1 MSDLVNAPMVAF
13 GAALV
18 AGVWLAVCGLLP
30 RPVRLDDA
38 LQVLDGSETSQ
49 VRRRSAALVDDPDSR
64 LEQLGARLYNRWR
77 LPLSE
82 ETAAQLVLKGRSIGD
97 FFAEKLLLGA
107 TGLVLPL
114 LVALLQLGL
123 GEASSP
129 LPVLWSILGA
139 VGGFLLPDLTLR
151 RQGRDTRSDAAEAL
165 TAFFDLVTL
174 ERLANLSATQSLH
187 AAAALSDAPLFVRIR
202 GALEHAR
209 LQQRAP
215 WGDLR
220 ELGRDL
226 GLPALGD
233 IADVMALDEQ
243 GAALS
248 GALQARVKELRDAQL
263 MDAKIAAQQVS
274 ERMTLWMVLPVMV
287 FALIFLAPPLLR
299 LVGLA

>member
-1 MSDLVNAPMVAF
+1 MPDLVNGPMVAF
-13 GAALV
+13 GAALLT
-18 AGVWLAVCGLLP
+18 GVWLVVCGLLP

-38 LQVLDGSETSQ
+38 LQLLDGVPASSS
-49 VRRRSAALVDDPDSR
+49 RGRSAALVDDPDSR
-64 LEQLGARLYNRWR
+64 LEQLGARVYNRWR

-82 ETAAQLVLKGRSIGD
+82 ETGAQLVLKGRSIGD
-97 FFAEKLLLGA
+97 FFAEKLLLGT

-114 LVALLQLGL
+114 LVALLRLAL
-123 GEASSP
+123 GEAPSP
-129 LPVLWSILGA
+129 LPLLWSILGA
-139 VGGFLLPDLTLR
+139 VVGFMLPDLTLR
-151 RQGRDTRSDAAEAL
+151 RQARDTRSDAAEAL

-174 ERLANLSATQSLH
+174 ERLANLSGTQSLH

-263 MDAKIAAQQVS
+263 MDTKIAAQEVS

-287 FALIFLAPPLLR
+287 FALIFLTPPLLR
-299 LVGLA
+299 IAGLA

>member
-1 MSDLVNAPMVAF
+1 MADLVNAPMVAF
-13 GAALV
+13 GATLLT
-18 AGVWLAVCGLLP
+18 GVWLVICGLLP

-38 LQVLDGSETSQ
+38 LQLLDGAPASPA
-49 VRRRSAALVDDPDSR
+49 RGRSASLVDDPDSR
-64 LEQLGARLYNRWR
+64 LEQLGARVYNRCR

-97 FFAEKLLLGA
+97 FFAEKLLLA
-107 TGLVLPL
+107 TTGLVLPL
-114 LVALLQLGL
+114 LVALLRLAL
-123 GEASSP
+123 GEAPSP
-129 LPVLWSILGA
+129 LPLLWSILGGV
-139 VGGFLLPDLTLR
+139 VGFMLPDLTLR
-151 RQGRDTRSDAAEAL
+151 RQARDTRSDAAEAL

-174 ERLANLSATQSLH
+174 ERLANMSGTQSLH

-209 LQQRAP
+209 LQQRPP

-220 ELGRDL
+220 QLGRDL

-263 MDAKIAAQQVS
+263 MDAKIAAQEVS

-287 FALIFLAPPLLR
+287 FALIFLTPPLLR